1 MATKTRLKPL
11 GDNGMVSIIV
21 TMIMIIVMT
30 LVVLAMSRN
39 SITEQRQALDR
50 QLSDQAFYNAESGI
64 NDWANYLSRN
74 AGSPNI
80 PNQKSRCD
88 NTEIP
93 TPPSPLPSQQIGPD
107 ATNTYSCILYDKA
120 PDSIIF
126 SNLDPSDGKTMPI
139 TPNIN
144 LQRLVFSW
152 TSTNVQTTTTGCN
165 LTSGGLLPT
174 SLPTNCNV
182 GGLKVDLV
190 DQSSLSRTNLTN
202 NSFIS
207 YLLPNFSSTPAP
219 PSTILLSA
227 GRGTANQGLKG
238 IARCVNNVGCSITVN
253 IGGLPANNTLFLH
266 IKSLYLANNVTIT
279 GFRNDGAPVRFLN
292 GQILIDATGK
302 ANDVLRRVQVRV
314 GAQNQYEPTDFSL
327 RTVDAICKLITVNK
341 DGTPQPTATLDPR
354 CT

>member
-1 MATKTRLKPL
+1 MATKTRLKSL

-21 TMIMIIVMT
+21 TMILIIVMT

-39 SITEQRQALDR
+39 AITEQRQALDR

-74 AGSPNI
+74 AGSTNI

-93 TPPSPLPSQQIGPD
+93 TPPSPLPTQQIGPD

-120 PDSIIF
+120 PTSIIF
-126 SNLDPSDGKTMPI
+126 SNLDPKDGKTMPI
-139 TPNIN
+139 TPDIS
-144 LQRLVFSW
+144 LQGLVFSW
-152 TSTNVQTTTTGCN
+152 TSTNVQTTTGGCN
-165 LTSGGLLPT
+165 FTVGGLLPP
-174 SLPTNCNV
+174 SLPPFCNV

-190 DQSSLSRTNLTN
+190 DQSSINRTDLTN

-207 YLLPNFSSTPAP
+207 YLLPNDSPILAP

-238 IARCVNNVGCSITVN
+238 IAKCVNNVGCSITVD
-253 IGGLPANNTLFLH
+253 IGGLPANSTLLMH
-266 IKSLYLANNVTIT
+266 IKSLYLTNNITIT
-279 GFRNDGAPVRFLN
+279 GFRNDGTPVRFIN
-292 GQILIDATGK
+292 SQILIDATGK

-327 RTVDAICKLITVNK
+327 RTVDAICKLIRVDK
-341 DGTPQPTATLDPR
+341 DSATATLDAR
-354 CT
+354 CQ